1 MMPALKFQ
9 QRCKQFWRCLFSHEG
24 LYHIGALQLMREK
37 GQLNLV
43 LEEAS
48 EFSFCASRDTVS
60 LTHLF
65 YPAAPWDDILET
77 GA

>member
-1 MMPALKFQ
+1 MAALKFQ
-9 QRCKQFWRCLFSHEG
+9 KRCKQFWRCLF
-24 LYHIGALQLMREK
+24 LYEALYLIGALRLMREK

-48 EFSFCASRDTVS
+48 EFSFCASGDTVS

-65 YPAAPWDDILET
+65 SPAPPWENILET
-77 GA
+77 RT